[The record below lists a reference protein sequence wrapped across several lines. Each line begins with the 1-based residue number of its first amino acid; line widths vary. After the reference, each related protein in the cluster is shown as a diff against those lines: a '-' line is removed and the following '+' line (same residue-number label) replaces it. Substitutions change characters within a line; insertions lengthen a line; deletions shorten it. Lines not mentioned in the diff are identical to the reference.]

1 MSITHSLNNHWHTSH
16 QLPARQIPF
25 EFQGSYFMGLT
36 IQQRRQIRSSE
47 AKDRA
52 IAKGTRNWE
61 SSTVGAWPASPWT
74 VTGGYFR
81 RGSLE
86 WEAVEP
92 EPE

>member
-1 MSITHSLNNHWHTSH
+1 
-16 QLPARQIPF
+16 
-25 EFQGSYFMGLT
+25 MGLT
-36 IQQRRQIRSSE
+36 IQQKTESDPSE

-52 IAKGTRNWE
+52 IAKGTRNW
-61 SSTVGAWPASPWT
+61 SPACSGAWPASPWT